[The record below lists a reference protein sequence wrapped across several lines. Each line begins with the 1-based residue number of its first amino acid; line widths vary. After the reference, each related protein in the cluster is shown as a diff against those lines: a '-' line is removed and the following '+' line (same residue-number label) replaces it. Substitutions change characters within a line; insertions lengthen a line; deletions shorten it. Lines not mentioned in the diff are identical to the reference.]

1 MNLTG
6 EPAEVFLTEDGTTIL
21 TLAHVRSDGPDTFKV
36 TIAES
41 DDLGLWI
48 RVQRDEGPNVLLVRW
63 DYILSLEVRE
73 RNLSP
78 YQIRAASDAR

>member
-6 EPAEVFLTEDGTTIL
+6 EKAAVFLSEDGAAIL
-21 TLAHVRSDGPDTFKV
+21 TMARLRSDGPNTFKV
-36 TIAES
+36 SIAES

-48 RVQRDEGPNVLLVRW
+48 RVLRDGMPNVLLVRW
-63 DYILSLEVRE
+63 DYILSLELRE

-78 YQIRAASDAR
+78 IQIRSVRA